1 METMNGIDKIIARI
15 IKNVEQE
22 ISDINREAKA
32 KADEINAVFEEAIR
46 KESGERRNRGMMAAE
61 ERIERLAGVALLE
74 TKKLKLSVKQE
85 MVGRAFDLALDRL
98 RNLPEQEYVN
108 LLATIAAKAS
118 RSGKEEILLAEDDRL
133 RLGNEIARQ
142 ANQLVPGGGS
152 LYIGTDSLQNLSGL
166 ILREGD
172 IEINCTFES
181 LIRSAKEE
189 MATEL
194 AEMLFE

>member
-1 METMNGIDKIIARI
+1 MNGIDKIIARI

-22 ISDINREAKA
+22 ISDINREAKT
-32 KADEINAVFEEAIR
+32 KADEINAVFEEAIQ

-108 LLATIAAKAS
+108 LLATLAAKAS
-118 RSGKEEILLAEDDRL
+118 RSGKEEILLTEDDRL

>member
-152 LYIGTDSLQNLSGL
+152 LSIGTDCLQNLSGL